1 MRHLL
6 ISLLVLISFVSGVFL
21 GDRLGV
27 DSRAYYDAS
36 SKMKVL
42 SSVLDQEK
50 EKGWVKG
57 EITEQVRILNE
68 PDITPL
74 KSALFL
80 KLTGN
85 GLFVSEHKKYLPIVT
100 DSPQY
105 QEAMKLLCE
114 YNEKY
119 SGKCN

>member
-6 ISLLVLISFVSGVFL
+6 ILLLVLISFVSGVFL

>member
-6 ISLLVLISFVSGVFL
+6 ILLLVLVSFVSGVFL

-27 DSRAYYDAS
+27 DSRTYYDAS